1 MQFLTASY
9 GSWRPGTGSPVA
21 ISLTRPRWRP
31 EAAGWPQ
38 CWLLC
43 PRWAWFRAEPA
54 EFDRQYL
61 AQLER
66 YGVERIHAALAR
78 IAAEAYEAPS
88 ERLCLIC
95 WEPPEAAETG
105 CHRRT
110 FAAWWLHQTGELI
123 PELDA

>member
-1 MQFLTASY
+1 VELATASY

-31 EAAGWPQ
+31 ETADWPC
-38 CWLLC
+38 CWLLT
-43 PRWAWFRAEPA
+43 PRWAWFHAPAE

-66 YGVERIHAALAR
+66 YGVQRIHAALAR
-78 IAAEAYEAPS
+78 IAREAYEAPS
-88 ERLCLIC
+88 ERLVLCC
-95 WEPPEAAETG
+95 WEAPETCETT

-110 FAAWWLHQTGELI
+110 FAAWWLHQTGELV
-123 PELDA
+123 EEVK